1 VEWVASLAFVPSA
14 VAAQQRP
21 SVADLGAVL
30 HVAIAAG
37 YALAFVPLL
46 LELPL
51 LWSTMPA
58 LLRRLER
65 FSRLRRPHPLLLQLH
80 AELAEAL
87 AEASEA

>member
-46 LELPL
+46 R
-51 LWSTMPA
+51 SAMPA

-65 FSRLRRPHPLLLQLH
+65 FSRFRRPHPLLLQLH

-87 AEASEA
+87 AEAAEA